1 MHPCVTVACNAGTQA
16 TLLVAVHTRE
26 SVSCHVLW
34 TLQGQKGIHQEHF
47 PQADQPAHLDPCQRQ
62 EIHLST
68 FCGHTKPSAG
78 SFGTLLINNNQ
89 KTIYL
94 RCSSCSRNLLSW
106 PTPIRALSAFSR
118 LRSRRCCSSAT
129 SHSSRSATACLKWS
143 LLRKMAS
150 LAFPTLPDGTD
161 LCADIRAAF

>member
-47 PQADQPAHLDPCQRQ
+47 PQADQPAHLDPCQCQ

-89 KTIYL
+89 KTNIPSL
-94 RCSSCSRNLLSW
+94 QQLLQE
-106 PTPIRALSAFSR
+106 PPELANTNTRPL
-118 LRSRRCCSSAT
+118 
-129 SHSSRSATACLKWS
+129 S
-143 LLRKMAS
+143 LLQAAVQAVLQLS
-150 LAFPTLPDGTD
+150 HVALLPLCHCLPEVVVAAEDG
-161 LCADIRAAF
+161 IFGIPHPPRWH